1 MRFIQPKIFDLTK
14 VQAAVSTR
22 NGGISIG
29 YFSSLNMGKSTAD
42 AKQNVLENRRLFF
55 TDLGIDEEKTA
66 LSYQVHGNEILK
78 AENPCR
84 ENGYD
89 ALITDKNGL
98 TLVVSVADCVPI
110 LIHDTTKDVV
120 AAVHA
125 GWKGTVA
132 EIVYKTIVKMNEEYG
147 CDSKNMKIYIGPCIG
162 YDSFEVSEDVALQ
175 FPSTVKKTIVGTN
188 KWLVDLK
195 MANKEQAI
203 RAGVLENAIEIS
215 TYCTFKDEN
224 LFFSHRRD
232 KGNTGRMVAVIG
244 LR

>member
-1 MRFIQPKIFDLTK
+1 MRYITPEIFDDTK
-14 VQAAVSTR
+14 IISAVSTR
-22 NGGISIG
+22 NGGVSSG
-29 YFSSLNMGKSTAD
+29 YFSSLNMGKSTSD
-42 AKQNVLENRRLFF
+42 KQENVLENRRLFF
-55 TDLGIDEEKTA
+55 SDLGIDEEKTA

-78 AENPCR
+78 TEIPCR

-98 TLVVSVADCVPI
+98 TLVVSIADCVPI
-110 LIHDTTKDVV
+110 LIHDTYKNVV
-120 AAVHA
+120 AAIHA

-132 EIVYKTIVKMNEEYG
+132 EIVYKTIARMKKEYG
-147 CDSKNMKIYIGPCIG
+147 SDSKDLKIFIGPCIG
-162 YDSFEVSEDVALQ
+162 YNHFEVSEDVAVQ
-175 FPSTVKKTIVGTN
+175 FPSSVKKTIVGTN

-195 MANKEQAI
+195 SANRNQAI
-203 RAGVLENAIEIS
+203 RAGVLENNIEVS
-215 TYCTFKDEN
+215 SYCTYFDEN

>member
-1 MRFIQPKIFDLTK
+1 MRFIQPKIFDSEK
-14 VQAAVSTR
+14 IISAVSTR
-22 NGGISIG
+22 NGGVSSG

-42 AKQNVLENRRLFF
+42 DKEKVLENRRLFF
-55 TDLGIDEEKTA
+55 SDLGIDEEKTA

-78 AENPCR
+78 TENPCR

-89 ALITDKNGL
+89 ALITNKNGL

-110 LIHDTTKDVV
+110 LIHDTSKDVV
-120 AAVHA
+120 AAIHA
-125 GWKGTVA
+125 GWKGTVS
-132 EIVYKTIVKMNEEYG
+132 EIVYKAILKMKMEYG
-147 CDSKNMKIYIGPCIG
+147 CSSGNLKIFIGPCIA
-162 YDSFEVSEDVALQ
+162 YDHFEVSEEVAIQ
-175 FPSTVKKTIVGTN
+175 FPSEVKKTIVGTN

-195 MANKEQAI
+195 SANKEQAI
-203 RAGVLENAIEIS
+203 RAGVSEKNIEVS
-215 TYCTFKDEN
+215 GYCTFRDEN